1 MNIGLGYNCNMSI
14 KYLTFYY
21 PNGQKKSEGN
31 YDEQE
36 PIGDHT
42 SWYESGNIKFESVEL
57 SESSQI
63 YTNWYENGHM
73 KSRGVRT
80 EYFESGLWTYWY
92 ETGHKKA
99 EGFWGDK
106 DEREG
111 KWNFWNDQGQLIC
124 SGIHSAWQGNG
135 LWTFWDDDG
144 FQIHEREYRDAELL
158 HVWKNLRSEG
168 CPEERIDIYKALIF
182 DVEN

>member
-1 MNIGLGYNCNMSI
+1 MGA

-21 PNGQKKSEGN
+21 PNGKKKSAGS
-31 YDEQE
+31 YDGQE
-36 PIGDHT
+36 PIGDHM

-57 SESSQI
+57 SESI
-63 YTNWYENGHM
+63 ELCTYWHENGQM
-73 KSRGVRT
+73 KSRGVRK

-111 KWNFWNDQGQLIC
+111 KWNFWNEQGQLIC
-124 SGIHSAWQGNG
+124 SGIHSAWQGDG
-135 LWTFWDDDG
+135 MWTFWDDEG
-144 FQIHEREYRDAELL
+144 FQIHEREYRGSELL
-158 HVWKNLRSEG
+158 DVWKDLRLEG
-168 CPEERIDIYKALIF
+168 CSEERIEIYKGLIF
-182 DVEN
+182 DTES

>member
-1 MNIGLGYNCNMSI
+1 MST
-14 KYLTFYY
+14 KYLTLYH

-92 ETGHKKA
+92 DTGHKKA

-158 HVWKNLRSEG
+158 HVWKNLRLEG
-168 CPEERIDIYKALIF
+168 CPEERIEMYKALIF